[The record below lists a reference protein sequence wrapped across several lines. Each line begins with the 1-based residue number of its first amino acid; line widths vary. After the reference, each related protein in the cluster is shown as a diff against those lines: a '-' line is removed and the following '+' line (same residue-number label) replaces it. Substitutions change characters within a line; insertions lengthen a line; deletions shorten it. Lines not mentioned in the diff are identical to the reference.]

1 MQGSDWERAGQAATT
16 ISTPL
21 LGNETMNVVKKEF
34 AVHFLFFDSILH
46 KGERERQNISD
57 ATW

>member
-34 AVHFLFFDSILH
+34 AVHFLFFD
-46 KGERERQNISD
+46 
-57 ATW
+57 